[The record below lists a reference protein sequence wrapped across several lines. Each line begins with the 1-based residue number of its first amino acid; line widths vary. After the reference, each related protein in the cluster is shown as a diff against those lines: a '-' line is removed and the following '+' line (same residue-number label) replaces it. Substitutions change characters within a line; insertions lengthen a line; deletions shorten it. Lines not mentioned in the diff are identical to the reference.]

1 MIEEVPR
8 RCQRRRRYEE
18 EADEQLIPQQRGNV
32 IAFTPLGAPPPLK
45 VRRRLAFDETDCDGV
60 GGGAC
65 PVARVDPFVAC
76 ADSTISDGNGDGD
89 DDWEIGDDDVFLE
102 NTIEDYD
109 SDNEFE
115 FNQAMNIMGSIVDLI
130 ERVLRVLSRNS
141 RMLMMRRR
149 N

>member
-1 MIEEVPR
+1 MSSSSPAAGECDCIHPS
-8 RCQRRRRYEE
+8 
-18 EADEQLIPQQRGNV
+18 
-32 IAFTPLGAPPPLK
+32 GAPPSLK

-65 PVARVDPFVAC
+65 PVARVD
-76 ADSTISDGNGDGD
+76 DSTISDGNVDGD
-89 DDWEIGDDDVFLE
+89 DDWQIGDDDVFLE

-109 SDNEFE
+109 SDNESE

-130 ERVLRVLSRNS
+130 ETVLRVLSRNG
-141 RMLMMRRR
+141 RMLMMGRR